1 MEKTITALDPC
12 HRSWDGRSF
21 TQLWKKI
28 AIKYDIASKYNI
40 II

>member
-1 MEKTITALDPC
+1 MKKTITALFPC
-12 HRSWDGRSF
+12 DISWDGRSF

-40 II
+40 VI